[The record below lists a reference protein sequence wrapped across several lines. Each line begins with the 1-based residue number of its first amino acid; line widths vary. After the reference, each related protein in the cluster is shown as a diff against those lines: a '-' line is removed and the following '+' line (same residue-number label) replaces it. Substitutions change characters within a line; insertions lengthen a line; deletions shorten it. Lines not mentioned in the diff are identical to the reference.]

1 MLTNLLMVMCKMLG
15 NTCFLSKSKG
25 NQTFLFAVS
34 IYSIELLV
42 LTLPLITFVNL
53 EKPLNVLIRSGN
65 QVIPTLHVSNIDCWD
80 QMKSD
85 ISVSQSVVLGSTGG
99 P

>member
-1 MLTNLLMVMCKMLG
+1 MLTDLLIVMCKMLG

-34 IYSIELLV
+34 ICSIELLV
-42 LTLPLITFVNL
+42 LTLSLITFVNL

-65 QVIPTLHVSNIDCWD
+65 QVIPTLHVSKIDCWD

>member
-1 MLTNLLMVMCKMLG
+1 MLTDLLMVTCKMLG

-25 NQTFLFAVS
+25 NQTFLFSVG
-34 IYSIELLV
+34 IYSIELLI

-65 QVIPTLHVSNIDCWD
+65 QVIPTLCVSKIDCWD

-85 ISVSQSVVLGSTGG
+85 ISISQSVVL
-99 P
+99 